1 MTFGALLQQ
10 SKDAIVGR
18 WLEAGLS
25 AYAEEASTAF
35 QRQQDPF
42 ANPVGSS
49 LRTGTR
55 EIFEALLDGLD
66 GAEIRQP
73 LNEIISIRAVQEL
86 PASRAVGFVFE
97 LKDAIRA
104 ELGGLVVDPRFA
116 PDLERFN
123 GQIDRIALAA
133 FDIFVHCRE
142 RVCELRVQEVKRQVS
157 WIVGKMNAGGSDP
170 EPAQVD
176 RGVKTPG
183 EADVPREGVR

>member
-1 MTFGALLQQ
+1 MTFGALLQKK
-10 SKDAIVGR
+10 KDGIVRR
-18 WLEAGLS
+18 WFEAGLS

-42 ANPVGSS
+42 ANPVGNR

-66 GAEIRQP
+66 GAQIRGP
-73 LNEIISIRAVQEL
+73 LNEIIRIRAVQEL

-104 ELGGLVVDPRFA
+104 ELSGLTFDPRFA
-116 PDLERFN
+116 PDLARLD

-133 FDIFVHCRE
+133 FDIFVQCRE
-142 RVCELRVQEVKRQVS
+142 RVCELRVKEVKRQVS
-157 WIVGKMNAGGSDP
+157 WLVGKMNAGGSEP
-170 EPAQVD
+170 EPAQTD
-176 RGVKTPG
+176 RGVTTPG
-183 EADVPREGVR
+183 EVNVQREGIR